1 MKSRKAVL
9 TATALTFLTAT
20 SLFAQQRGD
29 DRRDRKDHNDRGGY
43 TQRSD
48 ATRGNASRTYRDN
61 ERVNATGRI
70 TALTPE
76 RDGYRVQLDRGRDS
90 YWIPSS
96 RMRNRRND
104 LRVGVSIVLGGVF
117 RGGRIDVDNIG
128 WPDDRGYSDD
138 LVRGTVERIDRR
150 DGVLF
155 LRESR
160 NGRTIEVNMRDTRR
174 TSRIDFEDLR
184 RGDYVELSG
193 DWSRGGTF
201 LADRIEAV
209 R

>member
-9 TATALTFLTAT
+9 TATALTLLTAT

-29 DRRDRKDHNDRGGY
+29 DRRGRKDNDDRGGY
-43 TQRSD
+43 TQRND
-48 ATRGNASRTYRDN
+48 ATRGNTSRTYRDN

-70 TALTPE
+70 TSLTPE

-104 LRVGVSIVLGGVF
+104 LRIGVSIALGGIF

-128 WPDDRGYSDD
+128 WPDDRGYADT
-138 LVRGTVERIDRR
+138 LVRGTIERIDRR
-150 DGVLF
+150 DGVLL
-155 LRESR
+155 LRDSR

-193 DWSRGGTF
+193 DWSRGGMF
-201 LADRIEAV
+201 VADRIEAV